1 VTSFGYHA
9 SHEQFSPA
17 DLLQYVQAAEQ
28 AGFDAAMCSDHF
40 HPWTQAQGNS
50 GFAWAWLGAAL
61 QATGLSFGTVSV
73 PGYRYHPAVL
83 AQAAATLAFMYPGR
97 FWLALG
103 SGEALNE
110 TITGERW
117 PPKPERNERLAECVE
132 IMRALWAGET
142 VSHRGGVVVEEAT
155 LFTRPPNPPMVVGA
169 ALTPETARWVGG
181 WADGLI
187 TIAHPLDE
195 LKELL
200 DGFRDSGGDKPA
212 FLQFQLSFG
221 DSDAQASRVA
231 AEQWPIAMLAS
242 DVLAQLRRPEQF
254 EAATQML
261 DGATV
266 ANEIPAH
273 AQPARFVDE
282 IGAYAELGFERIYLH
297 NVGPDQQRFI
307 ETFGERVLPELRR
320 VAATVG

>member
-1 VTSFGYHA
+1 
-9 SHEQFSPA
+9 
-17 DLLQYVQAAEQ
+17 
-28 AGFDAAMCSDHF
+28 
-40 HPWTQAQGNS
+40 
-50 GFAWAWLGAAL
+50 
-61 QATGLSFGTVSV
+61 
-73 PGYRYHPAVL
+73 
-83 AQAAATLAFMYPGR
+83 
-97 FWLALG
+97 
-103 SGEALNE
+103 
-110 TITGERW
+110 
-117 PPKPERNERLAECVE
+117 
-132 IMRALWAGET
+132 
-142 VSHRGGVVVEEAT
+142 
-155 LFTRPPNPPMVVGA
+155 MVVGA